1 MTGPFEAI
9 YEDGVL
15 KPVRPLPL
23 AEHAKVRVT
32 IEPVRNWVNE
42 TAGMLGFKG
51 TAEEAD
57 YLATDPDLDYPPPPE
72 GL

>member
-1 MTGPFEAI
+1 
-9 YEDGVL
+9 
-15 KPVRPLPL
+15 
-23 AEHAKVRVT
+23 
-32 IEPVRNWVNE
+32 VNE